1 MIGDAVTNRDMVK
14 DPAPG
19 AAPAPEPNLP
29 PPTPVP
35 ASEGDPALDTVVEPL
50 DSYQLK
56 PMLDPH
62 KADGLKRK
70 DRPEGPGEGS
80 GQSDG

>member
-1 MIGDAVTNRDMVK
+1 MTNPDMVK
-14 DPAPG
+14 KPG
-19 AAPAPEPNLP
+19 PGTGPAPEPNLP

-35 ASEGDPALDTVVEPL
+35 APESDPALNTTEDPL

-70 DRPEGPGEGS
+70 DRPGGPGEGS
-80 GQSDG
+80 GQST

>member
-1 MIGDAVTNRDMVK
+1 MVK
-14 DPAPG
+14 DEGGQAPKPNPPSPRPMPA
-19 AAPAPEPNLP
+19 AEAD
-29 PPTPVP
+29 PVLTT
-35 ASEGDPALDTVVEPL
+35 EVEPL

-80 GQSDG
+80 GQSKP

>member
-1 MIGDAVTNRDMVK
+1 MTNPDMVK
-14 DPAPG
+14 DAGPG
-19 AAPAPEPNLP
+19 TPPAPEPNLP
-29 PPTPVP
+29 PPTLVP
-35 ASEGDPALDTVVEPL
+35 AAESDPAINTSVEPL